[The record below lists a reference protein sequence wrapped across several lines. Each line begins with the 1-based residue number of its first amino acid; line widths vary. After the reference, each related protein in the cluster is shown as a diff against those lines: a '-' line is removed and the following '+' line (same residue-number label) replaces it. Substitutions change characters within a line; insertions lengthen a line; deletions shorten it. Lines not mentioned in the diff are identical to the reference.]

1 MKSSPVIHFWSATP
15 TPLTA
20 DRRVDLPAVE
30 RMVHD
35 ALANRISGLF
45 LGGTCGEGAWL
56 PNRERSRLIKAVAAA
71 AGGRLELVAQVSDNS
86 LPRILDN
93 IHDAAEA
100 GATVAMIASPA
111 TMLNAT
117 PERIAAHFEEAVAAS
132 PLPVGIYDLGAHRP
146 YSIPV
151 DRLRRI
157 LLLPKVKLVKDSSGM
172 PERQAAA
179 LAARAEK
186 PSLMLFNG
194 DEFACLKYL
203 EAGYDGFMFGGAIAV
218 APHMHRIAE
227 LFLAGRLEEARAA
240 DEEMRTILY
249 GIYGGKNISCWLTGL
264 KYYLVRKGLFAT
276 TESFLGYPLTDECR
290 AAIERY
296 VQTGAAR

>member
-117 PERIAAHFEEAVAAS
+117 
-132 PLPVGIYDLGAHRP
+132 
-146 YSIPV
+146 
-151 DRLRRI
+151 
-157 LLLPKVKLVKDSSGM
+157 
-172 PERQAAA
+172 
-179 LAARAEK
+179 
-186 PSLMLFNG
+186 
-194 DEFACLKYL
+194 ACR
-203 EAGYDGFMFGGAIAV
+203 V
-218 APHMHRIAE
+218 
-227 LFLAGRLEEARAA
+227 
-240 DEEMRTILY
+240 
-249 GIYGGKNISCWLTGL
+249 
-264 KYYLVRKGLFAT
+264 
-276 TESFLGYPLTDECR
+276 
-290 AAIERY
+290 
-296 VQTGAAR
+296 